1 MIRFSGYNEIIDR
14 IYAAGQQQVF
24 EAWDQLS
31 DREKI
36 HLMDQLKEADLSLLE
51 KLYSSAG
58 SPDKTAGFGPEKI
71 IHQPVTEA
79 DFRERAYAE
88 ETGLE
93 AIRQGRT
100 AAFIVAGGQGSRLGF
115 DGPKGMYPAGPV
127 SGKSLFQFHGE
138 KIRRYSEKYGVSI
151 PWLVMTSE
159 MNNSATCEYFEKMD
173 YFGLDRKDV
182 FIFPQHMIPSLDASG
197 KLVLESPGSLFRN
210 PDGHGGSL
218 NALKDSGVLDMLKS
232 RGIDIIS
239 YFQVDNPLTKII
251 DPVFV
256 GYHILRKAD
265 VSSKA
270 IMKNGP
276 EEKVGVFVRFDDG
289 RSGVVEYSD
298 LPAEKA
304 EQTDDSGILLYSAGS
319 VAIHLFSVSF
329 IERITSGT
337 LSLPYHTARKKIS
350 IWREGRMQQTDG
362 LKFEKFVF
370 DSLPMADRTMVMEI
384 SREEEFAPIKNAEGA
399 DSPETSRALM
409 EGLYRK
415 WLRERNIDLPD
426 KTKAVEI
433 SPLTAVEASDL
444 PDNLILPDEEQILL

>member
-14 IYAAGQQQVF
+14 VYAAGQQQVF
-24 EAWDQLS
+24 EVWNQLS
-31 DREKI
+31 DGEKI
-36 HLMDQLKEADLSLLE
+36 NLLEQLKKADLPLLE
-51 KLYSSAG
+51 RLYASSG
-58 SPDKTAGFGPEKI
+58 SPEKTAGFGPEEI

-79 DFRERAYAE
+79 DFKERALAE
-88 ETGLE
+88 EAGLE

-138 KIRRYSEKYGVSI
+138 KLRKYSMKYGVSV

-159 MNNSATCEYFEKMD
+159 MNHQATCRYFRKMN

-182 FIFPQHMIPSLDASG
+182 FIFPQNMIPSLDSSG
-197 KLVLESPGSLFRN
+197 KLVLESPCSLFRN

-218 NALKDSGVLDMLKS
+218 SALKDSGALDMLKS
-232 RGIDIIS
+232 RGVDIIS
-239 YFQVDNPLTKII
+239 YFQVDNPLIKIA
-251 DPVFV
+251 DPVFT
-256 GYHILRKAD
+256 GYHILRGAD

-270 IMKNGP
+270 IMKTDPG
-276 EEKVGVFVRFDDG
+276 EKVGVFVKFDDG

-304 EQTDDSGILLYSAGS
+304 EQTDSSGNLVYRAGS
-319 VAIHLFSVSF
+319 VAIHLFNVSF
-329 IERITSGT
+329 IESITSGT

-350 IWREGRMQQTDG
+350 IWTEDGIKQTDG

-370 DSLPMADRTMVMEI
+370 DSLPLAHRTMVMEI
-384 SREEEFAPIKNAEGA
+384 SREEEFAPVKNAEGN

-409 EGLYRK
+409 DGLYRK
-415 WLRERNIDLPD
+415 WLRERNIFVPERT
-426 KTKAVEI
+426 KTVEI
-433 SPLTAVEASDL
+433 TPLTAVEAGDL
-444 PDNLILPDEEQILL
+444 PSDLILPDKEQILL